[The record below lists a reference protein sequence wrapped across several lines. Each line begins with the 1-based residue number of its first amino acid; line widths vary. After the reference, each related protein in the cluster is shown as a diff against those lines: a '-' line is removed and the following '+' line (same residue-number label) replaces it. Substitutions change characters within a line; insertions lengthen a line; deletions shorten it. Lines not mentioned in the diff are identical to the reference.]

1 MRKSI
6 AVIVCIIILGVFGF
20 SVSFLTPTAEVV
32 QEGYLYFDTF
42 NPAFG
47 IRWGLFGFMET
58 GVSQVN
64 QGAYIKVGFNEI
76 YNKPFKL
83 SMFYSNSF
91 QDHSA
96 ISMALG
102 YTFEDIYV
110 DTGVIYSETKQYVE
124 ENGETVK
131 KISKDYSFFAKTSI
145 EIIEKETSKS
155 YINIEGTLDYVED
168 FNLDSYTIAFYGV
181 QNFKNNLWIFEG
193 LDLYAGLN
201 INKNIAD
208 EDFSLL
214 ENINVVLGLST
225 KVKVF

>member
-1 MRKSI
+1 
-6 AVIVCIIILGVFGF
+6 
-20 SVSFLTPTAEVV
+20 
-32 QEGYLYFDTF
+32 
-42 NPAFG
+42 
-47 IRWGLFGFMET
+47 
-58 GVSQVN
+58 
-64 QGAYIKVGFNEI
+64 
-76 YNKPFKL
+76 
-83 SMFYSNSF
+83 
-91 QDHSA
+91 
-96 ISMALG
+96 MALG

-214 ENINVVLGLST
+214 ENVNVVLGLST

>member
-1 MRKSI
+1 MKKSI
-6 AVIVCIIILGVFGF
+6 AIIGVVVILGIMGF
-20 SVSFLTPTAEVV
+20 SVSFLTPTAEIV

-47 IRWGLFGFMET
+47 IRWGLFGFLET

-91 QDHSA
+91 HDHSA
-96 ISMALG
+96 ISIACG
-102 YTFEDIYV
+102 YDFEDVYV
-110 DTGVIYSETKQYVE
+110 DTGVIYSEAKEFVA
-124 ENGETVK
+124 ENGETIE

-155 YINIEGTLDYVED
+155 YINIEGTLNYVED
-168 FNLDSYTIAFYGV
+168 FNLDSYSIAFYGV
-181 QNFKNNLWIFEG
+181 QNFKNNLWILEG

-214 ENINVVLGLST
+214 ENVNVVLGLST